1 MLQGFLGKNYV
12 VLHAIQN
19 CCKHMSFLLIFFV
32 VFVVNESIAK
42 KMLLDHFFIAQ
53 THDFFFCN
61 LFTICC

>member
-1 MLQGFLGKNYV
+1 MLQGFLGKIYV

-42 KMLLDHFFIAQ
+42 KNVARP
-53 THDFFFCN
+53 
-61 LFTICC
+61 LFYCSNT